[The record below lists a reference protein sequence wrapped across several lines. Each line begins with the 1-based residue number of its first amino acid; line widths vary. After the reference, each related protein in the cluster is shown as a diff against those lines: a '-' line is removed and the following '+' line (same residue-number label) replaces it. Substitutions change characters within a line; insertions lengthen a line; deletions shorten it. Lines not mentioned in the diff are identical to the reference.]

1 MSRLA
6 LGVVAVTG
14 LVTVGAQ
21 AVSADL
27 NTISVD
33 QTRAGL
39 DTNEAGLAPPLTG
52 VSQRFNTAVNGAVLA
67 QPLVVTTSAGRLVIA
82 ATENDSVYGINPTT
96 GGIVWSKSVGRAEPA
111 SVIKCADVSPNYG
124 ITSTPVYDPASG
136 RVYLTARNWDGSNPA
151 SASIR
156 MWALNAKDG
165 TTVSGWPQTISGT
178 AGDNGDSH
186 TSFNAS
192 VENQRTGLTLL
203 GGRVYAGFGSM
214 CDLGD
219 YRGWV
224 VSISTTTPTLQ
235 HRWVDEANPLGGTAN
250 ILAGIWH
257 AGGGL
262 AVDAQGRIFLGTGN
276 GTSPFP
282 ASGSTFQKA
291 LGDSVVDLHV
301 DPSTHVMSAAD
312 HYTPPNA
319 DQLNTTDGDL
329 GSGGPAVLP
338 DGFGGTPATT
348 HLLVEPSK
356 TAVYLLNRDNL
367 GGYPGSGGPDPSVA
381 TGPSHT
387 WGHPAIWWDGVPT
400 DPAYVYVVENNRPS
414 AIKVYQV
421 KYDSSTGAITFPLVA
436 ANGDNLGSLPG
447 SPVVTSNGTGAG
459 ASGSAI
465 LWITT
470 RTGATSQLRAYKAV
484 PVNGSLQRVAL
495 LGSFTA
501 AKFGV
506 PATDGNQV
514 FIGTQLGHVQKF
526 SP

>member
-1 MSRLA
+1 MSKL
-6 LGVVAVTG
+6 VVGMVGVTG

-33 QTRAGL
+33 QSRAGL
-39 DTNEAGLAPPLTG
+39 DTNEPGLAPPLTG
-52 VSQRFNTAVNGAVLA
+52 VSQKFNTAVNGAVLA
-67 QPLVVTTSAGRLVIA
+67 QPLVVTTSVGRLVIV
-82 ATENDSVYGINPTT
+82 ATENDWVYGINPTT
-96 GGIVWSKSVGRAEPA
+96 GGIVWSKSVGRAEPS

-124 ITSTPVYDPASG
+124 VTSTPVFDPASG
-136 RVYLTARNWDGSNPA
+136 IVYLTARNWDGTNPG
-151 SASIR
+151 SAAIR
-156 MWALNAKDG
+156 MWGLNARDG
-165 TTVSGWPQTISGT
+165 TTVSGWPRTISGT
-178 AGDNGDSH
+178 AGDNGDSN
-186 TSFNAS
+186 TSFNAT
-192 VENQRTGLTLL
+192 VQNQRTGLLL
-203 GGRVYAGFGSM
+203 RGGRVYAGFGSM
-214 CDLGD
+214 CDLGP

-224 VSISTTTPTLQ
+224 VSISTTTPSIQ
-235 HRWVDEANPLGGTAN
+235 HRWVDEANPLGGSN
-250 ILAGIWH
+250 ILGGIWQ

-262 AVDAQGRIFLGTGN
+262 AVDGQGRIFLGTGN
-276 GTSPFP
+276 GTTPGVG
-282 ASGSTFQKA
+282 SGTSFQKA
-291 LGDSVVDLHV
+291 LGDSVVNLKV
-301 DPSTHVMSAAD
+301 DPSTNTMSAAD

-319 DQLNTTDGDL
+319 DHLNTTDGDL

-338 DGFGGTPATT
+338 DGFGGTPTTT

-356 TAVYLLNRDNL
+356 TAIYLLNRDSL
-367 GGYPGSGGPDPSVA
+367 GGYPGAGGPDPSVA

-400 DPAYVYVVENNRPS
+400 DPAYVYVVQSNTS
-414 AIKVYQV
+414 AAIKVYQV
-421 KYDSSTGAITFPLVA
+421 QYNSSTQKVSFPLVA
-436 ANGDNLGSLPG
+436 SNGDNLGTFAG
-447 SPVVTSNGTGAG
+447 SPVVTSNGVGPG
-459 ASGSAI
+459 SSDSAI